1 MSIQRLSVRETYV
14 LRRCRMAGL
23 CVAMGWAAAADAA
36 AAPVQGVIVTRN
48 AGILEIVSHADPIVK
63 AVMLLLLVA
72 SVATWALWFM
82 KLSELKRARNDLR
95 NDMAVLAPARSLA
108 AAEAAVYPATKE
120 MLKMAEAE
128 LAQAG
133 PTPSRRAIAGVEE
146 RFSVQMPIIEAR
158 ATHRILRGSNV
169 IASIGA
175 TAPFVGLAGTVWGIM
190 NSFLGIANA
199 KSTSLAVVAPG
210 IAEALFATALGLA
223 VAIPAVLIYN
233 SLARSIAGYRRQLN
247 EVAVLAAC
255 VLSRELEQH
264 DVAAGGGEA
273 TPASRWPGSSGVAG
287 VSGGDGAAAGQ
298 PSATLQ
304 GR

>member
-1 MSIQRLSVRETYV
+1 
-14 LRRCRMAGL
+14 MACGASGNA
-23 CVAMGWAAAADAA
+23 VA
-36 AAPVQGVIVTRN
+36 AAPLKGVIVTRN

-82 KLSELKRARNDLR
+82 KLTELKQARNAL
-95 NDMAVLAPARSLA
+95 NSDMAVLAPARSLA

-120 MLKMAEAE
+120 MLRMAQIE
-128 LAQAG
+128 LAEAG

-158 ATHRILRGSNV
+158 ATHRVLRGSNV

-233 SLARSIAGYRRQLN
+233 NLARSIAGYRRQLN

-264 DVAAGGGEA
+264 DVAAGGGQA
-273 TPASRWPGSSGVAG
+273 AVASRWPAT
-287 VSGGDGAAAGQ
+287 AAAAQSGASASLGQ
-298 PSATLQ
+298 SSVNAQ

>member
-1 MSIQRLSVRETYV
+1 MIFEPDRSSVSTAWRAARIAIPGMIFT
-14 LRRCRMAGL
+14 CAAG
-23 CVAMGWAAAADAA
+23 AHAAT
-36 AAPVQGVIVTRN
+36 APVQGVIVTRN

-82 KLSELKRARNDLR
+82 KLSELKQARNALK
-95 NDMAVLAPARSLA
+95 NDMAVLAPARNLA
-108 AAEAAVYPATKE
+108 AAEAAVYPATRE

-133 PTPSRRAIAGVEE
+133 PRPSRRAIAGVEE

-158 ATHRILRGSNV
+158 ATHRVLRGSNV

-233 SLARSIAGYRRQLN
+233 NLARSIAGYRRQLN

-264 DVAAGGGEA
+264 DLAAGGGEPVTA
-273 TPASRWPGSSGVAG
+273 PRSSGSTSAPLAG
-287 VSGGDGAAAGQ
+287 VGVGAVQPTATADG
-298 PSATLQ
+298 L
-304 GR
+304 